1 MAHTLSGIAAYLG
14 LPFHLSQGADA
25 DVEITGVNTLEESG
39 PADLSFLA
47 NPKYAHLL
55 TSTKAAAVIVRPEDA
70 PKVRRAIVT
79 PDPYLAFAHTL
90 ALFDTPQGSFT
101 GISPLACIDPTATL
115 GANCTVYPFAYIGPH
130 VQIGENCTI
139 FPHCYI
145 GENTVLGANC
155 VLYPHVTIMAR
166 ITLGKN
172 CVVKPGA
179 VLGGDGFGFVRVGEN
194 MQRIPQ
200 LGTVVLGDNVH
211 VGSNTSIDRAALSQT
226 IIGNN
231 TCLDNLVQVGH
242 NVRIGKNSLIISQV
256 GISGSTI
263 VGDNVTLAGQVGVS
277 GHLHIGDNVTIGPQS
292 GVVRDIEANQTVG
305 GNPPVPQ
312 RDFLR
317 TLTLM
322 PRFPELFTRLSK
334 VEKTLAKLM
343 EEAPDVPDVAGMP
356 DRPSKVDKADKT
368 ENSAEK

>member
-14 LPFHLSQGADA
+14 LPLHLSQDANA
-25 DVEITGVNTLEESG
+25 DVEITGVSTLEESG

-47 NPKYAHLL
+47 NPKYAHQLV
-55 TSTKAAAVIVRPEDA
+55 STKAAAVIVRPEDA
-70 PKVRRAIVT
+70 HKVKRAIIT

-90 ALFDTPQGSFT
+90 ALFDAPQGSFK
-101 GISPLACIDPTATL
+101 GISPLASIDPSASL

-130 VQIGENCTI
+130 VQLGENCTI

-155 VLYPHVTIMAR
+155 ILYPNVTIMAR

-179 VLGGDGFGFVRVGEN
+179 VLGGDGFGFVRMGDT
-194 MQRIPQ
+194 MQKIPQ
-200 LGTVVLGDNVH
+200 LGTVTVGNNVH
-211 VGSNTSIDRAALSQT
+211 IGSNTSIDRAALSQT
-226 IIGNN
+226 VIGDN

-242 NVRIGKNSLIISQV
+242 NVRVGKNNLIISQV
-256 GISGSTI
+256 GISGSSI
-263 VGDNVTLAGQVGVS
+263 LGDNVTLAGQAGVA
-277 GHLHIGDNVTIGPQS
+277 GHLHIGDNVTVGPQS

-305 GNPPVPQ
+305 GYPPVPQ

-322 PRFPELFTRLSK
+322 PRFPELFNRLAK
-334 VEKTLAKLM
+334 VEKALAKLL
-343 EEAPDVPDVAGMP
+343 EDSAPDFPEG
-356 DRPSKVDKADKT
+356 T
-368 ENSAEK
+368 AEK